1 MFREFLGFSSSTLT
15 QQASSLVTSLVAAAL
30 LGPEVWG
37 TWFLLN
43 LILRYGAL
51 THLGALN
58 GLNREYALEVGR
70 GNQEEA
76 EQLRKTS
83 LGALAASL
91 LVVILPATAILTFTP
106 SQYLPAI
113 ALTILLLVCQQLYS
127 YLSMTFKSRIQ
138 FTLLSRLQFAV
149 ALATPAITLPLT
161 MTIGLNGFIIGQAIT
176 YALVAAFAYSSD
188 KKLYQLRF
196 DAQRTK
202 KLIRIGFPI
211 MIVGVLYALFTTV
224 DRWVILQVMNAEA
237 LGHYSLAI
245 MALGAAALLP
255 QVIAQQYYPRMA
267 QRWGANR
274 DLTEMKRLAR
284 TQSRLALIPTT
295 VVVLLAEVLGP
306 PLIQHL
312 LPDYTP
318 GIPAFRIILLAPII
332 NTFGQGYANLLNV
345 TDRQYRYIAIIALSI
360 VINLLASYQLA
371 ISMGLAGVALGTV
384 IAFAGFSFGIVTVG
398 QSSRNT

>member
-15 QQASSLVTSLVAAAL
+15 QQASSLVTSIVAAAL

-51 THLGALN
+51 AHLGALN

-70 GNQEEA
+70 GNQPEA
-76 EQLRKTS
+76 ERLRKTS
-83 LGALAASL
+83 LGALIASL
-91 LVVILPATAILTFTP
+91 VVVMALTAGFLTVAR
-106 SQYLPAI
+106 SLHLIAI
-113 ALTILLLVCQQLYS
+113 ALTIVLLVCQQLYG
-127 YLSMTFKSRIQ
+127 YLSMTYKSSIQ
-138 FTLLSRLQFAV
+138 FTFLSRLQFAV
-149 ALATPAITLPLT
+149 ALVTPAIAIPLT
-161 MTIGLNGFIIGQAIT
+161 ITIGLNGFIIGQAVA
-176 YALVAAFAYSSD
+176 YAIVAGLAYLND
-188 KKLYQLRF
+188 KKVYLVKF
-196 DAQRTK
+196 DAHRTK

-224 DRWVILQVMNAEA
+224 DRWVILQVLNTEA

-267 QRWGANR
+267 QLWGANQ
-274 DLTEMKRLAR
+274 DLTEIRQLAR

-295 VVVLLAEVLGP
+295 VVVLLGELLGP

-312 LPDYTP
+312 LPAYAP
-318 GIPAFRIILLAPII
+318 GIPAFRIIMLAPIV
-332 NTFGQGYANLLNV
+332 NTFAQGYGILLNV
-345 TDRQYRYIAIIALSI
+345 TDRQYQYIAVIIVSI
-360 VINLLASYQLA
+360 IVNAVISYLLAVPA
-371 ISMGLAGVALGTV
+371 GIEGVAAGTV
-384 IAFAGFSFGIVTVG
+384 IAFATFALGISAIGRST
-398 QSSRNT
+398 R